1 MGASTI
7 PTISKMYLEAFTL
20 LSDFDKMKT
29 DVGKSV
35 YKELEAGIKSRW
47 NLTAP
52 KLQQISPPIVI

>member
-1 MGASTI
+1 
-7 PTISKMYLEAFTL
+7 MYLEAFTL